1 MPKKIMIVEDEIII
15 AMDIKQTLTKLGYI
29 VPKLIIS
36 GEKAIEE
43 AEKIQP
49 DLILMD
55 IMLKG
60 TINGIEAAEVIRNR
74 WKIPI
79 VYLTAHTD
87 ESTLEKAKKTEPFG
101 YIVKPFEERE
111 LHTTIEIALTRCE
124 AEKQITEIA
133 KKQQELYELKSRF
146 VSMVSHEF
154 RTPLATILFSAEILE
169 KYDFSTLEHKK
180 INHVNRIRNAVH
192 QMTDLLE
199 DVIEIGQA
207 ELGKT
212 AFNPMALDLEK
223 FCLDLIEEIM
233 FAHKQRQIIL
243 SYSGE
248 KNVLMDDK
256 LLHKILGNL
265 LTNAIKYSPEDQ
277 PVNFTINIC
286 QNLSEIQQ
294 SISFIDTN
302 ILINDYP
309 VAIFEI
315 KDYGIGIPES
325 EQKYMFEMFYRSSNI
340 GKISGTGLGLAIVK
354 NCVELHQGQIFL
366 NSIVDQG
373 TTFVVVLPIFAILSK
388 VIN

>member
-1 MPKKIMIVEDEIII
+1 
-15 AMDIKQTLTKLGYI
+15 T

-60 TINGIEAAEVIRNR
+60 EINGIEAAEVIRNKL
-74 WKIPI
+74 KIPV

-111 LHTTIEIALTRCE
+111 LHTTIEIALTRYE
-124 AEKQITEIA
+124 AEKQIKEIA
-133 KKQQELYELKSRF
+133 KKQQELYELKSQF

-154 RTPLATILFSAEILE
+154 RTPLATILFSADILE
-169 KYDFSTLEHKK
+169 RYDFSTLENKK
-180 INHVNRIRNAVH
+180 NNHINRIRAAVH

-212 AFNPMALDLEK
+212 AFSPISLDLEK
-223 FCLDLIEEIM
+223 FCLDLMEEIT
-233 FAHKQRQIIL
+233 FAYKQRQIIL
-243 SYSGE
+243 NYSGE

-265 LTNAIKYSPEDQ
+265 LTNAIKYSPEEQ

-286 QNLSEIQQ
+286 HNLSEIQQ

-302 ILINDYP
+302 ILIDDYP

-315 KDYGIGIPES
+315 KDYGIGIPEP

-366 NSIVDQG
+366 NSVVNEG
-373 TTFVVVLPIFAILSK
+373 TTFVVILPIFANLTT
-388 VIN
+388 NL